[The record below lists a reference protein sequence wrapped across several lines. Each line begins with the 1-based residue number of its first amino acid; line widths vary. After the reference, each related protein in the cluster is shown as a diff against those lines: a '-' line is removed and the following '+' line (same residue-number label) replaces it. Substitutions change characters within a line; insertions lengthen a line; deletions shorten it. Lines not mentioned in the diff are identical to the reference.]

1 MSRKN
6 PTVWALAAA
15 MLLSFAPAAQAHNE
29 HAYNGGYY
37 GGPYLGAPAYAR
49 TAYGTPYGWR
59 GNTYYGAGRYWGGS
73 VDAQLFAAAANGD
86 VQGCKILVQRGANV
100 DARDAEGLTPLAW
113 AAQYGRVEAARYLIS
128 QRANLNPADKWG
140 FTPLMWASQEGQRA
154 MVELLLSKGANPW
167 VMTRTGV
174 TAHALSR
181 YSGSWHTTALLESW
195 LDGRRGGSR
204 PAAAKAVVPVRVTAA
219 PAAPAPVVAAP
230 VVETA
235 KAPADPG
242 LLAKALAFKKLAET
256 GARFG
261 DEYQAFVKT
270 TASGGFSLNTLQ
282 AATSPEMETGKQLT
296 MFFANVAR
304 TQDLKAA
311 RADLDKAKAATGGK
325 ADARFVM
332 YINEAEKA
340 LAEVGF

>member
-15 MLLSFAPAAQAHNE
+15 MLLSFAPVAQAHGE
-29 HAYNGGYY
+29 YASTGGYY
-37 GGPYLGAPAYAR
+37 GGPYYGAPAYAR

-59 GNTYYGAGRYWGGS
+59 GNTYYGQGRYWGGS

-86 VQGCKILVQRGANV
+86 LQGCKILVQRGANV

-113 AAQYGRVEAARYLIS
+113 AAQYGRVDVAKYLIAE
-128 QRANLNPADKWG
+128 RANLNPADKWG
-140 FTPLMWASQEGQRA
+140 FTPLMWASQEGQRS

-167 VMTRTGV
+167 VMTRAGV

-195 LDGRRGGSR
+195 LDGRRTYAGTR
-204 PAAAKAVVPVRVTAA
+204 PTTAKAVVPVRVTS
-219 PAAPAPVVAAP
+219 APAPVVAAP

-242 LLAKALAFKKLAET
+242 MLAKAMAFKKLAET

-261 DEYQAFVKT
+261 DEYQAYVKT

-311 RADLDKAKAATGGK
+311 RGDLNNAKAATGGK

-332 YINEAEKA
+332 YINEADKA
-340 LAEVGF
+340 LTEVGF